1 MLKVLTQYFA
11 ENGQLVLPNIGWVHI
26 EKQEATWVDDVLIAP
41 RESIVLDRSLTKPD
55 KLFYHYLA
63 DQLDISYEQ
72 AVVQLD
78 QYIQSFFENENAIL
92 PLGKFGSISITAV
105 DCIWT
110 SSYNSSVYLKEIQ
123 IKPPENRVNVEF
135 INVPKKDNWYI
146 WAMVLSMIALIAI
159 LYKTL

>member
-11 ENGQLVLPNIGWVHI
+11 KNGQLVLPNIGWVHL

-41 RESIVLDRSLTKPD
+41 RESIVLDASLTKPD

-63 DQLDISYEQ
+63 DQLEISYEQ

-78 QYIQSFFENENAIL
+78 QYIQSVFENEDAIL
-92 PLGKFGSISITAV
+92 PLGKFGSISKTAV
-105 DCIWT
+105 DYIWT

-123 IKPPENRVNVEF
+123 ITPLENRVNVELT
-135 INVPKKDNWYI
+135 NVPQKDNWYI
-146 WAMVLSMIALIAI
+146 WAIVLSMIALIAI